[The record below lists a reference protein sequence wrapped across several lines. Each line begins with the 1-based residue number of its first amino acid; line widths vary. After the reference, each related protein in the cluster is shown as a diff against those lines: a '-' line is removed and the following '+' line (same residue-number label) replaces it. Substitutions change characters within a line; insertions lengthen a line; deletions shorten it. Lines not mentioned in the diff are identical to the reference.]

1 MKAVL
6 IPGDGIGREIA
17 ESVREVSAALNT
29 GIEWQEFAAG
39 AEYAAESGELIA
51 PGTLDAIEACGWAL
65 KGPTATPI
73 GKGFR
78 SINVQ
83 LRQRFNTYAN
93 LRPVRT
99 LPGVPTRFENVDLV
113 IVREN
118 TEDLY
123 KGIEYMLND
132 EIANGVKL
140 ITKPACERI
149 CRFAFDYAA
158 ANGRKKVTAVHK
170 ANIMKLTDGMFLST
184 FREVAKDYPAIEADD
199 CIIDALCMKLVQKP
213 EQFDV
218 LVAPNLYGDIISDLC
233 AGLVGGLGFAPSA
246 NIGAKTRIYEAV
258 HGSAPD
264 IAGQDKANPSAI
276 LMAFAM
282 MLNDLGETDKAAKLN
297 AAILAQVEEGKVG
310 WTDMM
315 ADFYAQFVPWLE
327 AAKNSDLPP
336 ADEAAALLSLFDHV
350 TFEAAQKVGKRT
362 YDDGKFCR
370 SLREKFDSD
379 GKITARQYQ
388 ALISLAAKYSAQLET
403 GLKALP
409 EKLRNAVEAAAILRA
424 EREENRERSEA
435 ACASSE
441 YPALFAAFDKVNF
454 EPVTK
459 RGRFSYDDR
468 KFFDSLRKQALSGRA
483 LSEKQLGALRKL
495 AQKYRGELTDPAL
508 VDRVLGM
515 EAAAAPAKEEGGAAG
530 ETAAAP
536 VASPETERLLEGLK
550 AVTQWA
556 EPVKRG
562 RFTYDDKAFYES
574 LAKQYAAG
582 RRFSEKQQ
590 AALAKMAAKYGV
602 K

>member
-83 LRQRFNTYAN
+83 LRQRFSTYAN
-93 LRPVRT
+93 LRPVHT
-99 LPGVPTRFENVDLV
+99 LPGVPTRFDNVDLV

-123 KGIEYMLND
+123 AGIEFD
-132 EIANGVKL
+132 EGAAEVEELSQLVERSGQKAFAADSAISIKPISIAKSR
-140 ITKPACERI
+140 RI
-149 CRFAFDYAA
+149 VEYAFEYARRC
-158 ANGRKKVTAVHK
+158 GRKKVTAVHK
-170 ANIMKLTDGMFLST
+170 ANIMKLTDGLFLRT
-184 FREVAKDYPAIEADD
+184 FREVAAEYPEIAADD

-246 NIGAKTRIYEAV
+246 NIGDSTRIYEAV

-297 AAILAQVEEGKVG
+297 AAILAQVEEGKVV
-310 WTDMM
+310 T
-315 ADFYAQFVPWLE
+315 ADI
-327 AAKNSDLPP
+327 
-336 ADEAAALLSLFDHV
+336 
-350 TFEAAQKVGKRT
+350 G
-362 YDDGKFCR
+362 G
-370 SLREKFDSD
+370 
-379 GKITARQYQ
+379 TAGTKEFTR
-388 ALISLAAKYSAQLET
+388 AIISRLAE
-403 GLKALP
+403 
-409 EKLRNAVEAAAILRA
+409 
-424 EREENRERSEA
+424 
-435 ACASSE
+435 
-441 YPALFAAFDKVNF
+441 
-454 EPVTK
+454 
-459 RGRFSYDDR
+459 
-468 KFFDSLRKQALSGRA
+468 
-483 LSEKQLGALRKL
+483 
-495 AQKYRGELTDPAL
+495 
-508 VDRVLGM
+508 
-515 EAAAAPAKEEGGAAG
+515 
-530 ETAAAP
+530 
-536 VASPETERLLEGLK
+536 
-550 AVTQWA
+550 
-556 EPVKRG
+556 
-562 RFTYDDKAFYES
+562 
-574 LAKQYAAG
+574 
-582 RRFSEKQQ
+582 
-590 AALAKMAAKYGV
+590 
-602 K
+602 